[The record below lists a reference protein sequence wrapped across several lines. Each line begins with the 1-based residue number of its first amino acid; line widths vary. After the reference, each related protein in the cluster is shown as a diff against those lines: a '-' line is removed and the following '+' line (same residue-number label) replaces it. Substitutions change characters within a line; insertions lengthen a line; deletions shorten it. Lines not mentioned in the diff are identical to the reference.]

1 MAPARVRVIHRE
13 VIRKTLTL
21 GDPEGLGVGEVDH
34 PCHASGFGGQQHMP
48 GAEHYAT
55 MRMFP
60 RAAWPGW
67 SHT

>member
-21 GDPEGLGVGEVDH
+21 GDPEDLGVGEVDH

-48 GAEHYAT
+48 GTEHADRHDLLRFT
-55 MRMFP
+55 RRVM
-60 RAAWPGW
+60 W
-67 SHT
+67 